1 MDPESARQMVVASVG
16 EDAAD
21 YDGPTLAK
29 IANGPLFDPANH
41 FCPAG
46 RLTWAETLKR
56 EAAQIVKD

>member
-1 MDPESARQMVVASVG
+1 MVVASVG